1 MADAITKKRLP
12 NQAEVVIVG
21 GGVIGCAI
29 AYCLTKAGIT
39 DVVLVERKQLTSGT
53 TWHAAGLIGQ
63 LRDSQNM
70 TQLAKY
76 TAELYLDLERET
88 GQAIGYKVNG
98 SLSLATSE
106 GRMEDLV
113 RRADMAKVFDLQ
125 VDVLGPEGCKDH
137 YPLISTKGLVG
148 GIFIPSD
155 GQADPVGISQ
165 ALAKGARMGDARILE
180 NTRVDKVVVEDGRA
194 VGVVTD
200 QGEISAKHVVLSCGM
215 WTRTLAA
222 SIGVHVPL
230 HACEHFYIVTEP
242 FEGVTPDLPVLRDY
256 DAWAYYKEDAGK
268 ILLGA
273 FEPIAKPWGM
283 DGIPE
288 DFCFDQLPDDFD
300 HFEPVLMKA
309 IERVPAL
316 ENVGIQTFF
325 CGPESFT
332 PDNRYHLGL
341 APEVENLY
349 IAAGLN
355 SIGIQSA
362 GGIGNVLTDWIRD
375 GYPPMD
381 LNGVDIRRNMP
392 FQSNGRYLQDRVTET
407 LGLLYAVHWPFYQYE
422 TSRDVRRMPLH
433 EKHAAQ
439 GACFGEEAGWERP
452 NWYAPGETE
461 PKYEYSFKRQNW
473 FDHSA
478 AEHMAVRENVGLM
491 DMTSFAKY
499 RVQGADAE
507 KALGQVCANDVAV
520 EPGKIVYTQWLN
532 ERGCIEADLT
542 ITRLAADD
550 YLIVTS
556 AGSQVRDFH
565 WLTHH
570 IANDARAV
578 VTDVTSGYAVLAV
591 MGPKARDFLQ
601 PLTPNDLSN
610 AAFPF
615 GTSREIEIGYARARA
630 SRITYVG
637 ELGWELYIPTEYVSG
652 IYEALVKAGADISLK
667 HVGMHAVNSLRMEK
681 GYRHWGHDISDE
693 ETPLEAG
700 LGFAVAWDKPNG
712 FIGKEVLLRQR
723 GEPTTKRLVQFLLT
737 DPEPLVYHNEPVYCD
752 GAIVG
757 YVTSGMYAHALGS
770 AAALGYVS
778 HADGVTVDFVEAGR
792 FEIEVA
798 GVKYGAK
805 ASLRPFYDAK
815 NSKIRA

>member
-1 MADAITKKRLP
+1 
-12 NQAEVVIVG
+12 
-21 GGVIGCAI
+21 
-29 AYCLTKAGIT
+29 
-39 DVVLVERKQLTSGT
+39 
-53 TWHAAGLIGQ
+53 
-63 LRDSQNM
+63 
-70 TQLAKY
+70 
-76 TAELYLDLERET
+76 
-88 GQAIGYKVNG
+88 
-98 SLSLATSE
+98 
-106 GRMEDLV
+106 
-113 RRADMAKVFDLQ
+113 
-125 VDVLGPEGCKDH
+125 
-137 YPLISTKGLVG
+137 
-148 GIFIPSD
+148 
-155 GQADPVGISQ
+155 
-165 ALAKGARMGDARILE
+165 
-180 NTRVDKVVVEDGRA
+180 
-194 VGVVTD
+194 
-200 QGEISAKHVVLSCGM
+200 
-215 WTRTLAA
+215 
-222 SIGVHVPL
+222 
-230 HACEHFYIVTEP
+230 
-242 FEGVTPDLPVLRDY
+242 
-256 DAWAYYKEDAGK
+256 
-268 ILLGA
+268 
-273 FEPIAKPWGM
+273 
-283 DGIPE
+283 
-288 DFCFDQLPDDFD
+288 
-300 HFEPVLMKA
+300 
-309 IERVPAL
+309 
-316 ENVGIQTFF
+316 
-325 CGPESFT
+325 
-332 PDNRYHLGL
+332 
-341 APEVENLY
+341 
-349 IAAGLN
+349 
-355 SIGIQSA
+355 
-362 GGIGNVLTDWIRD
+362 
-375 GYPPMD
+375 
-381 LNGVDIRRNMP
+381 
-392 FQSNGRYLQDRVTET
+392 
-407 LGLLYAVHWPFYQYE
+407 
-422 TSRDVRRMPLH
+422 MPLH

-439 GACFGEEAGWERP
+439 GACFGEVAGWERP

-473 FDHSA
+473 FDYSA

-507 KALGQVCANDVAV
+507 KALGRVCANDVAV
-520 EPGKIVYTQWLN
+520 EPGRIVYTQWLN

-601 PLTPNDLSN
+601 PLTPDDLSN

-630 SRITYVG
+630 SRLTYVG
-637 ELGWELYIPTEYVSG
+637 ELGWELYIPTEYVGG
-652 IYEALVKAGADISLK
+652 IYEALAKAGADFSLK
-667 HVGMHAVNSLRMEK
+667 LVGMHAVNSLRMEK

-737 DPEPLVYHNEPVYCD
+737 DPEPLLYHNEPVYRD

-757 YVTSGMYAHALGS
+757 YVTSGVYAHALGS

-778 HADGVTVDFVEAGR
+778 HADGVTLDFIEAGR

-805 ASLRPFYDAK
+805 ASLRPFYDAN